1 MTSMS
6 VTTGRRLPRRPGSL
20 SDMARTNRRLVLA
33 LDQFTSTAL
42 PFYLELI
49 ARYAAKI
56 QRVNKQ
62 FYFHNMKY
70 FRLCPKK
77 VFTHILRDTKP
88 RDRGS
93 QVLQIS

>member
-1 MTSMS
+1 MTSVS

-56 QRVNKQ
+56 QRVKATKRSSKKTN
-62 FYFHNMKY
+62 YFGM
-70 FRLCPKK
+70 RW
-77 VFTHILRDTKP
+77 
-88 RDRGS
+88 S
-93 QVLQIS
+93 

>member
-1 MTSMS
+1 MTSMT
-6 VTTGRRLPRRPGSL
+6 VTTSRRLPRRPGSL

-56 QRVNKQ
+56 QRVNKH
-62 FYFHNMKY
+62 FDFHNTKY

-77 VFTHILRDTKP
+77 VYSYFERYKAE
-88 RDRGS
+88 R
-93 QVLQIS
+93 